1 MHTIDRFIGEF
12 HQTMFNSFIN
22 IPNLRQ
28 LIKAPTGTG
37 KTTAVISYADS
48 NPNKKIVLL
57 CPYQSLV
64 DNIEKDNPTISCGYG
79 AEFLNNN
86 KISRFIVTTYDS
98 IEKIEDVDLYIVDEA
113 HLIASH
119 SSFREVIVLIMQTQT
134 KVVFISATPEIVED
148 LFPVN
153 NRENYVLEFT
163 TKRPKQEVRIWTGKY
178 NVEQMITDI
187 ITNNKY
193 NDKTVMIRVNSKK
206 VIDRIIQKHKP
217 TLKDKIAYIYSD
229 EDNVLNQGQDIKKVK
244 ELKKGKISNLDFI
257 LCTSIFDVGLSF
269 EVDRDIK
276 GYAVSQDNRCM
287 PNVIDMVQF
296 PARVRASSQYK
307 MNLTIIGNYQDYEIP
322 EEQLNQGK
330 SNAQLCNEMA
340 NRYEVYSKLNWEHY
354 QYILS
359 KYNIVVNEVL
369 DLKFKSYKVHHAS
382 RLSDT
387 EIAKN
392 FQNFPK
398 MYETICCNLNFKG
411 QSKQIGLITGDK
423 RISGL
428 KTTASVMRVYNTL
441 FKAIELDIDFD
452 MFIGDVFSAKKFKV
466 LEEVLNDY
474 SADTTHIFSNLV
486 RGLSYNN
493 DSIFNYK
500 QLGLSELNNDKS
512 KTIKSLYN
520 MIYEKC
526 SFRYNSVEKKQKK
539 GVNKSV
545 VNFVNYI
552 AR

>member
-1 MHTIDRFIGEF
+1 MHNVDRFIGEL
-12 HQTMFNSFIN
+12 HQTVFNSFIN
-22 IPNLRQ
+22 KTSKRQ

-37 KTTAVISYADS
+37 KTTAVINYADS

-64 DNIEKDNPTISCGYG
+64 DNIEKDNPNIACGYG
-79 AEFLNNN
+79 SVFLNNN
-86 KISRFIVTTYDS
+86 KTTKFPVTTYDS

-119 SSFREVIVLIMQTQT
+119 SSFREVIVLIMQTLT
-134 KVVFISATPEIVED
+134 KVVFITATPEIVED

-163 TKRPKQEVRIWTGKY
+163 TKRPKQEARIWTGKY

-217 TLKDKIAYIYSD
+217 TLKDKIAFIYSD

-244 ELKKGKISNLDFI
+244 ELKKGKISSLDFI

-269 EVDRDIK
+269 EVDRDIDC
-276 GYAVSQDNRCM
+276 YAVSQDNRCM
-287 PNVIDMVQF
+287 PNAIDMVQLL
-296 PARVRASSQYK
+296 ARVRENTGYK
-307 MNLTIIGNYQDYEIP
+307 MNLTIIGNYQDYELP
-322 EEQLNQGK
+322 DEQLKQGK
-330 SNAQLCNEMA
+330 SIAQLCNEMA
-340 NRYEVYSKLNWEHY
+340 NRYDVYSKLNWEHY

-369 DLKFKSYKVHHAS
+369 DLKFKSYKVEHAS

-398 MYETICCNLNFKG
+398 MYETICGNLSFKG

-474 SADTTHIFSNLV
+474 SADNTHIFSNLV

-512 KTIKSLYN
+512 RTIKSLYN

-526 SFRYNSVEKKQKK
+526 NFRYNSVEKKQKK

-552 AR
+552 AG

>member
-1 MHTIDRFIGEF
+1 
-12 HQTMFNSFIN
+12 
-22 IPNLRQ
+22 
-28 LIKAPTGTG
+28 
-37 KTTAVISYADS
+37 
-48 NPNKKIVLL
+48 
-57 CPYQSLV
+57 
-64 DNIEKDNPTISCGYG
+64 
-79 AEFLNNN
+79 
-86 KISRFIVTTYDS
+86 
-98 IEKIEDVDLYIVDEA
+98 
-113 HLIASH
+113 
-119 SSFREVIVLIMQTQT
+119 
-134 KVVFISATPEIVED
+134 
-148 LFPVN
+148 
-153 NRENYVLEFT
+153 
-163 TKRPKQEVRIWTGKY
+163 
-178 NVEQMITDI
+178 
-187 ITNNKY
+187 
-193 NDKTVMIRVNSKK
+193 
-206 VIDRIIQKHKP
+206 
-217 TLKDKIAYIYSD
+217 
-229 EDNVLNQGQDIKKVK
+229 
-244 ELKKGKISNLDFI
+244 
-257 LCTSIFDVGLSF
+257 
-269 EVDRDIK
+269 
-276 GYAVSQDNRCM
+276 
-287 PNVIDMVQF
+287 
-296 PARVRASSQYK
+296 
-307 MNLTIIGNYQDYEIP
+307 MNLTIIGNYQDYELP
-322 EEQLNQGK
+322 DEQLKQGK
-330 SNAQLCNEMA
+330 SIAQLCNEMA

-369 DLKFKSYKVHHAS
+369 DLKFKSYKVEHAS

-398 MYETICCNLNFKG
+398 MYETICNNLNVKG

-552 AR
+552 AG